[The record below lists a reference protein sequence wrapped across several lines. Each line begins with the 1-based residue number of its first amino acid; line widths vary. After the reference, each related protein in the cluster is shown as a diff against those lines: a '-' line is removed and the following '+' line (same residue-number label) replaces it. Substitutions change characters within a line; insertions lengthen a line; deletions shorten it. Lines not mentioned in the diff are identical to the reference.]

1 MSHGRSRTQRRN
13 EFVSVEFAGQDY
25 DLQREQLTM
34 RRTAIAAAW
43 VFGAT
48 VPLLAAALFIFGC
61 CVLPFHAYVHK
72 AIPLC
77 HLAMKVISGEHSDTQ
92 QQMPAR
98 QKQEPVK
105 RIATDVA
112 RTFHLS
118 ALSSERRTPALFD
131 AITYRSFI
139 TLGALRCDQDV
150 GLYLLVSTLL
160 I

>member
-1 MSHGRSRTQRRN
+1 
-13 EFVSVEFAGQDY
+13 
-25 DLQREQLTM
+25 M

-43 VFGAT
+43 IFGAT
-48 VPLLAAALFIFGC
+48 VPLLTAVVFLFGC
-61 CVLPFHAYVHK
+61 CVLPFHAYVHN
-72 AIPLC
+72 AMPLC
-77 HLAMKVISGEHSDTQ
+77 HLAVKFISGEHDGVQ
-92 QQMPAR
+92 QQIPAR

-112 RTFHLS
+112 RTFHLA
-118 ALSSERRTPALFD
+118 ALSSERRTATLFD